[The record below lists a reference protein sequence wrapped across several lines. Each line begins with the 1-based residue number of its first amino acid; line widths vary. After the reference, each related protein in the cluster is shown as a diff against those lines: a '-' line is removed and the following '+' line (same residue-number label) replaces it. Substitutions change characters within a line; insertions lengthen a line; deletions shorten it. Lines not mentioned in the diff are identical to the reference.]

1 MCIRTDVGMCV
12 AAGYHPSWGNYG
24 SDSGEECGIPT
35 FYRFQTP
42 KNGNNVFWY
51 RYGAR
56 TERGVG
62 V

>member
-1 MCIRTDVGMCV
+1 MCV